1 MEINTVQGFKNQP
14 RIDLL
19 REALTHI
26 QKAYSIIIDDKLDLN
41 FDNNEDTDN
50 YNKYI
55 SNRVDA
61 ESKISDSIPYIC
73 DAIGSLVS
81 EDLIYTTCGS
91 FRISETKE
99 TESVPATDKKM
110 EIVHKT
116 KKTA

>member
-41 FDNNEDTDN
+41 FDNNEDSQN
-50 YNKYI
+50 YDRYI
-55 SNRVDA
+55 SNRIDA

-81 EDLIYTTCGS
+81 EDLNYIAFGNEL
-91 FRISETKE
+91 SETKE
-99 TESVPATDKKM
+99 AESVPATDKKM
-110 EIVHKT
+110 KIVHET

>member
-1 MEINTVQGFKNQP
+1 MEINTIQGFKNQP

-19 REALTHI
+19 MEALAHI

-41 FDNNEDTDN
+41 FDNNEDSQN
-50 YNKYI
+50 YDKYI
-55 SNRVDA
+55 SNRIDA

-81 EDLIYTTCGS
+81 EDLNHIAFGNELTK
-91 FRISETKE
+91 TKE

-116 KKTA
+116 KKIA